1 MTSAVFRTCFH
12 VLWSS
17 MRLSGL
23 CFSVLCL
30 LIPVFCQAQPAP
42 LVAASIK
49 PLQHIAAAITQGV
62 SDPLL
67 VLDGNQDPHHAS
79 LRPSQRQLLQEADI
93 LLWIGPSLELPLQ
106 RLVNQFSGQAISAE
120 ALASVTLVDP
130 GEHPD
135 PHLWL
140 DTGNALAIATALA
153 QELGSLD
160 AANADRYARNLQD
173 FSRSLQQLEAE
184 IRSLLFRNEV
194 SAWAVEHHA
203 FRYLERQFGLPAAL
217 QLKDSDN
224 NMPGLRSIRAFTQAM
239 LEKELDCILIESG
252 TNTDALRSLLGDL
265 ALRFEF
271 ADIMGYDLEPGPA
284 SYVRMLQGAAT
295 SLSSCIG
302 SAHE

>member
-1 MTSAVFRTCFH
+1 MTSAVLYTCHF
-12 VLWSS
+12 VLRSCL
-17 MRLSGL
+17 RFSG
-23 CFSVLCL
+23 VCL
-30 LIPVFCQAQPAP
+30 LLPVICYAQPAP

-67 VLDGNQDPHHAS
+67 VLDGNQDPHHFS
-79 LRPSQRQLLQEADI
+79 LRPSERQLLQEADI

-106 RLVNQFSGQAISAE
+106 RLVNQFSGRAISAE
-120 ALASVTLVDP
+120 ALATVSLIDP

-140 DTGNALAIATALA
+140 DTGNARATAAALA
-153 QELGSLD
+153 QELGTLD
-160 AANADRYARNLQD
+160 TANADRYALNLQD
-173 FSRSLQQLEAE
+173 FVRSLQQLEAE
-184 IRSLLFRNEV
+184 IRSLLLRNEV
-194 SAWAVEHHA
+194 GAWAVEHHA

-224 NMPGLRSIRAFTQAM
+224 NMPGLRSIRAFTQAIQ
-239 LEKELDCILIESG
+239 EKELDCILVESG
-252 TNTDALRSLLGDL
+252 TDANALRSLLGNP

-271 ADIMGYDLEPGPA
+271 ADIMGYDLEPGPD
-284 SYVRMLQGAAT
+284 SYVRMLQGAVT